1 MPDAAL
7 TIDELA
13 AQLGMTTRN
22 IRAYQAKGL
31 IPAPELRGRTGYYGP
46 VHVERLELVRRLQA
60 EGMNLA
66 TIGKVVASEASLGAI
81 MLEQF
86 ATEEPYEATVAE
98 MNERFQAR
106 DPGASLERA
115 EKLGLLELLDDET
128 VLVRSPAVLRRADE
142 LIAMGIPVEDQLD
155 AVAVARTATRDMAD
169 GFIHLAAVHLIEKVS
184 ESIGDPAAVK
194 EEVDRLA
201 TLATDVVHTLFRE
214 ALSERIRSLMK
225 WPAESG
231 PTA

>member
-1 MPDAAL
+1 MADVEL

-31 IPAPELRGRTGYYGP
+31 VPAPELRGRTGFYNT

-66 TIGKVVASEASLGAI
+66 TIAKVVASEDSLGAI

-86 ATEEPYEATVAE
+86 ATEEPYETSTAE
-98 MNERFQAR
+98 MIARFRAA
-106 DPGASLERA
+106 DPRGSLQQA
-115 EKLGLLELLDDET
+115 EKVGLIEMLDDGN

-169 GFIHLAAVHLIEKVS
+169 RFIHLAAVHLIEKVS
-184 ESIGDPAAVK
+184 EAIGDPAAVK

-201 TLATDVVHTLFRE
+201 DLATDVVHTLFRE

-225 WPAESG
+225 
-231 PTA
+231 